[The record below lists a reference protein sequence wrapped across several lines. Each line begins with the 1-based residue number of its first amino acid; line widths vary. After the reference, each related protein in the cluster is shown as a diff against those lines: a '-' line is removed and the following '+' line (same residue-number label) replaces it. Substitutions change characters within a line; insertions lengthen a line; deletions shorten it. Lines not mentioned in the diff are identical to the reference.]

1 MFTCGVD
8 GFQGWSGCPAG
19 NQYLPGERSASEPRW
34 NGRRGRKGTAYT
46 AGFSDLK
53 DALIRKLLWSQV
65 SKGRSCGLKPVMHA
79 GFLLPTRVVVPSSD
93 FHTHVGHQGPACPSV
108 GKMGEDMSWYQ
119 QLRIIGTSYFRTGGQ
134 GRKGCQAEACHMLSW
149 QPGFCQPDPAA
160 SCSSKGLGGGMLLH
174 CIPCAALRPRFS
186 SFAASMI
193 GQQVNPEASFKALN
207 TCNQI

>member
-1 MFTCGVD
+1 M
-8 GFQGWSGCPAG
+8 PG

-53 DALIRKLLWSQV
+53 ALIRQLLWSQV
-65 SKGRSCGLKPVMHA
+65 SKGRSCRLKPVMRA

-108 GKMGEDMSWYQ
+108 GKMVEDMSWYQ

-134 GRKGCQAEACHMLSW
+134 GHGKAAKPRLVTCCHGSQDSANQTPLQVAARRGW
-149 QPGFCQPDPAA
+149 VEVCCCIAYHVLHLDPDFRPLLPA
-160 SCSSKGLGGGMLLH
+160 
-174 CIPCAALRPRFS
+174 
-186 SFAASMI
+186 
-193 GQQVNPEASFKALN
+193 
-207 TCNQI
+207 